1 MPEEIK
7 KIIIELIIAVI
18 CFILIYL
25 ISKYDRKKNGLENY
39 KPRYQELI
47 QIPVNKGIKNE
58 LRTYAKLKGYKNEVE
73 YITKIIADEI
83 EQDRNKLNK

>member
-7 KIIIELIIAVI
+7 RIIIELIIAVI

-73 YITKIIADEI
+73 YVTKLIADEI
-83 EQDRNKLNK
+83 EKDRKKLQ

>member
-1 MPEEIK
+1 MNKEIQK
-7 KIIIELIIAVI
+7 VILLTIFMIIYFIILY
-18 CFILIYL
+18 F
-25 ISKYDRKKNGLENY
+25 ISKQIRKKNGLENY

-73 YITKIIADEI
+73 YITKLISDEI
-83 EQDRNKLNK
+83 SQDRNKLK

>member
-1 MPEEIK
+1 MEELKFRIIITIISWIILIPFCILII
-7 KIIIELIIAVI
+7 KII
-18 CFILIYL
+18 
-25 ISKYDRKKNGLENY
+25 RKKNGLENY

-73 YITKIIADEI
+73 YVTKLIADEI
-83 EQDRNKLNK
+83 EKDRNKLQ

>member
-1 MPEEIK
+1 MPQEIK
-7 KIIIELIIAVI
+7 EIILELIAAVI
-18 CFILIYL
+18 CFILMYL
-25 ISKYDRKKNGLENY
+25 ILKYDRKKNGLENY

-73 YITKIIADEI
+73 YVTKLIADEI
-83 EQDRNKLNK
+83 EQDRNKLQ

>member
-1 MPEEIK
+1 MPNEIK
-7 KIIIELIIAVI
+7 EIIIELMIAII
-18 CFILIYL
+18 CFILMYL
-25 ISKYDRKKNGLENY
+25 IFKYDRKKNGLENY

-73 YITKIIADEI
+73 YVTKLIADEI
-83 EQDRNKLNK
+83 EKDRKKLQ

>member
-1 MPEEIK
+1 MPQEIK
-7 KIIIELIIAVI
+7 NIFLEILLLIIEIII
-18 CFILIYL
+18 FILIYKL
-25 ISKYDRKKNGLENY
+25 NLKKNGLENY

-73 YITKIIADEI
+73 YITKIIANEI

>member
-1 MPEEIK
+1 MEELK
-7 KIIIELIIAVI
+7 FRIIITIISWV
-18 CFILIYL
+18 ILIPFCIL
-25 ISKYDRKKNGLENY
+25 ITKTIRKKNGLENY

-73 YITKIIADEI
+73 YVTKLIADEI
-83 EQDRNKLNK
+83 EKDRKKLQ

>member
-7 KIIIELIIAVI
+7 EIIIELIIAII
-18 CFILIYL
+18 CFVLIYL

-73 YITKIIADEI
+73 YVTKLIADEI
-83 EQDRNKLNK
+83 EQDRNKLQ

>member
-7 KIIIELIIAVI
+7 RIIIELIIAII

-73 YITKIIADEI
+73 YVTKLIADEI
-83 EQDRNKLNK
+83 EKDRKKLQ

>member
-1 MPEEIK
+1 MPNEIK
-7 KIIIELIIAVI
+7 EIIIELMIAII

-25 ISKYDRKKNGLENY
+25 IFKYDRKKNGLENY

-73 YITKIIADEI
+73 YVTKLIADEI
-83 EQDRNKLNK
+83 EKDRNKLQ

>member
-7 KIIIELIIAVI
+7 RIIIELIIAVI

-39 KPRYQELI
+39 KPSYQELI
-47 QIPVNKGIKNE
+47 QIPVKKGIKNE

-73 YITKIIADEI
+73 YVTKLIADEI
-83 EQDRNKLNK
+83 EKDRNKLQ

>member
-7 KIIIELIIAVI
+7 KIIIELIIAII

-73 YITKIIADEI
+73 YITKLIADEI
-83 EQDRNKLNK
+83 EKDRNKLQ

>member
-1 MPEEIK
+1 MPQEIK
-7 KIIIELIIAVI
+7 EIIIELMIAII
-18 CFILIYL
+18 CFILMYL
-25 ISKYDRKKNGLENY
+25 IFKYDRKKNGLENY

-73 YITKIIADEI
+73 YVTKLIADEI
-83 EQDRNKLNK
+83 EKDRNKLQ

>member
-7 KIIIELIIAVI
+7 RIIIELIIAII

-58 LRTYAKLKGYKNEVE
+58 LRTYAKIKGYKNEVE
-73 YITKIIADEI
+73 YITKLIADEI
-83 EQDRNKLNK
+83 EKDRNKLQ

>member
-1 MPEEIK
+1 MPKEIK
-7 KIIIELIIAVI
+7 RIIIELIIAVI

-73 YITKIIADEI
+73 YVTKLIADEI
-83 EQDRNKLNK
+83 EKDRNKLQ

>member
-1 MPEEIK
+1 MPDEIK
-7 KIIIELIIAVI
+7 EIIIELIIAII
-18 CFILIYL
+18 CFILMYL
-25 ISKYDRKKNGLENY
+25 IFKYDRKKNGLENY

-73 YITKIIADEI
+73 YVTKLIADEI
-83 EQDRNKLNK
+83 EKDRNKLQ

>member
-7 KIIIELIIAVI
+7 EIIIELIIAVI

-47 QIPVNKGIKNE
+47 QIPVNKGVKNE

-73 YITKIIADEI
+73 YVTKLIADEI
-83 EQDRNKLNK
+83 EQDRKKLQ

>member
-1 MPEEIK
+1 MPNEIK
-7 KIIIELIIAVI
+7 EIIIELMIAII
-18 CFILIYL
+18 CFILMYL
-25 ISKYDRKKNGLENY
+25 IFKYDRKKNGLENY

-73 YITKIIADEI
+73 YVTKLIADEI
-83 EQDRNKLNK
+83 EKDRNKLQ

>member
-1 MPEEIK
+1 MEELKFRIIITIISWIILIPFCILIT
-7 KIIIELIIAVI
+7 KII
-18 CFILIYL
+18 
-25 ISKYDRKKNGLENY
+25 RKKNGLENY

-73 YITKIIADEI
+73 YVTKLIADEI
-83 EQDRNKLNK
+83 EKDRKKLQ

>member
-7 KIIIELIIAVI
+7 RIIIELIIAVI

-73 YITKIIADEI
+73 YITKIISEEI
-83 EQDRNKLNK
+83 EKDRNKLR